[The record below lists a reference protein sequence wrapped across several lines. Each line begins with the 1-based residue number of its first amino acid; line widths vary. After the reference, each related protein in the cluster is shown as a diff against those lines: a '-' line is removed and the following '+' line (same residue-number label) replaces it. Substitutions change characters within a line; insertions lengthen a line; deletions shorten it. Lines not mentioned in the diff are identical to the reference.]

1 MNGPIVN
8 RTYSPPLKDRIEY
21 TDIFKNFNKGDL
33 MVGVLSA
40 LTFYTLCHILLKNRL
55 LRT

>member
-40 LTFYTLCHILLKNRL
+40 LTFYTLCHILLKNKL